1 MRLFLWMALVWLLS
15 APAFAGTAT
24 ITTNDSSGNPH
35 TFQVI
40 TNGSGYYSA
49 QNVICDGTAT
59 AQCAAVKPASTAA
72 VATDPALVVSV
83 SPNNSVAVTGTFFQT
98 TQPISAAA
106 LPLPTGAATQTTLA
120 AVLTALGSPMQNSGG
135 SVTANAGTNLNTSAL
150 ATQTTLAAVLSALG
164 SPFQASGSIGNT
176 AFGSTQVTSPWVIGG
191 PAAAGA
197 APVGNPLFTG
207 MFDGTDI
214 RRVMGDETNGLW
226 VNIKAGAG
234 SGGTALA
241 DEATFTQGS
250 TNTTPLGCFY
260 TTSVTNLTTGQA
272 GVARCTNDRQQMV
285 ADAAVLAQ
293 LVTLNNTATLPVPF
307 PVNITPTDCSGTAT
321 GTAANAFTA
330 GATKHG
336 FFVSNRSTDPIWIS
350 FTGNAVV
357 GGTASYLLPAGSST
371 VAGGSF
377 SAPSGFGMNTA
388 LSVIGGGSSDAYT
401 CTWY

>member
-1 MRLFLWMALVWLLS
+1 VIKLLRLLACSLVLAWG
-15 APAFAGTAT
+15 APASANWLYTPGAGPSNFRSFNSGTTPAGTSACAAT
-24 ITTNDSSGNPH
+24 NTDCMAFVPIDITGTPLFSSGNP
-35 TFQVI
+35 
-40 TNGSGYYSA
+40 G
-49 QNVICDGTAT
+49 
-59 AQCAAVKPASTAA
+59 
-72 VATDPALVVSV
+72 VVSGG
-83 SPNNSVAVTGTFFQT
+83 PFAVTGTFWQT
-98 TQPISAAA
+98 TQPVSGTFWQATQPVSGTFWQATQPISAAA

-120 AVLTALGSPMQNSGG
+120 AVL
-135 SVTANAGTNLNTSAL
+135 SAL
-150 ATQTTLAAVLSALG
+150 A
-164 SPFQASGSIGNT
+164 SPFQAGGSIGNT
-176 AFGSTQVTSPWVIGG
+176 TFGSTQSTSPWVIGG